1 MVSAEY
7 RAWHS
12 VDTDILVEATVVGWR
27 MRDVGNDVSLPTRDG
42 GGRDLQEAGFRRT
55 LGGRSTSQ
63 EGHSRNSARA
73 ALIRR
78 SRNSG

>member
-42 GGRDLQEAGFRRT
+42 GGRRYMNSFKKPDLVERTRQE
-55 LGGRSTSQ
+55 GGSRAISQ
-63 EGHSRNSARA
+63 E
-73 ALIRR
+73 RR
-78 SRNSG
+78 